1 MSHDRSIGGTHPET
15 GRIRS
20 INWTESSTR
29 ATARDAVGTRRLE
42 SARHGR
48 VRFGPVGAGSGARDA
63 TRRRRRARCDERLI
77 GRAMN

>member
-15 GRIRS
+15 THS
-20 INWTESSTR
+20 IDNWTEASTR

-48 VRFGPVGAGSGARDA
+48 VRLGPVGAGSGARDA